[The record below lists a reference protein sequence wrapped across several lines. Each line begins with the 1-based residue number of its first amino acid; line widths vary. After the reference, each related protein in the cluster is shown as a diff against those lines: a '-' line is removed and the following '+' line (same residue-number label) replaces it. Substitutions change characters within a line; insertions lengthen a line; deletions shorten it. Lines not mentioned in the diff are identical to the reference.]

1 MHLLAAGC
9 PASTLKLGDP
19 HHLQPLSPSEV
30 ALPVDHHLLKRVA
43 ALSIEHYAAPSTW
56 ARVVHSVQTAGALNA
71 AVLGMSS
78 TAGCGVKSPTL
89 ACDPDSSWARR
100 MHDELVPSLH
110 ALPNGPRLRSRI
122 TYRNAVSPLFYESCI
137 AEYAPPDTHVVLLEV
152 LQNIVF
158 DRHLRT
164 PFDGVHALLRALR
177 LAVPRAAV
185 AFVAIPFPDGRQLGQ
200 ETFWLPL
207 RRLAAEHGCDIVHVV
222 PAMQQPLPAFAAGD
236 DDGVALWPA
245 SRFTLS
251 AKAIDTWY
259 AYHGVAVDHHPS
271 QRGHQLIG
279 TLAASFL
286 RRQLQKGASA
296 RPPPPAMD
304 APQAAKGQLR
314 EVCFGDGQLPVGKGT
329 EGFALR
335 DEGTPE
341 KGIKKA
347 GLVST
352 RLGDVLRIG
361 PLRAQDLY
369 ARAQSAAPECALA
382 TGRLGYFA
390 TTRPGQGSLHLSCHG
405 CSCWALNATSR
416 GAFFAPGFMPFPLVR
431 TDSLMHVQEMANK
444 SYSGTSTTVFHM
456 ALRRD
461 ATCYVVVRHVRSRK
475 LDHHQAPDP
484 HRPSHVRVDSF
495 AASVDSAGGGGGAD
509 GQGGCGASTF
519 ENKKQVKNKNTAIK

>member
-56 ARVVHSVQTAGALNA
+56 TRVVHSVQTAGALNI

-100 MHDELVPSLH
+100 MHDEFVPSLH

-164 PFDGVHALLRALR
+164 PFDGVRALLRALR

-222 PAMQQPLPAFAAGD
+222 PAMQQPLPAFGAGD

-251 AKAIDTWY
+251 ATAIDTWY
-259 AYHGVAVDHHPS
+259 AHHGVDIS
-271 QRGHQLIG
+271 
-279 TLAASFL
+279 
-286 RRQLQKGASA
+286 
-296 RPPPPAMD
+296 
-304 APQAAKGQLR
+304 
-314 EVCFGDGQLPVGKGT
+314 
-329 EGFALR
+329 
-335 DEGTPE
+335 
-341 KGIKKA
+341 
-347 GLVST
+347 
-352 RLGDVLRIG
+352 
-361 PLRAQDLY
+361 
-369 ARAQSAAPECALA
+369 
-382 TGRLGYFA
+382 
-390 TTRPGQGSLHLSCHG
+390 
-405 CSCWALNATSR
+405 
-416 GAFFAPGFMPFPLVR
+416 
-431 TDSLMHVQEMANK
+431 
-444 SYSGTSTTVFHM
+444 
-456 ALRRD
+456 
-461 ATCYVVVRHVRSRK
+461 
-475 LDHHQAPDP
+475 
-484 HRPSHVRVDSF
+484 
-495 AASVDSAGGGGGAD
+495 
-509 GQGGCGASTF
+509 
-519 ENKKQVKNKNTAIK
+519 